1 MRQHEGEATGSPGGS
16 GPTTD
21 APVGGVDEGPELIR
35 AGRLD
40 TVRALFGDADYRRYW
55 GASAAFG
62 LGIWAFLT
70 AMGWSAAE
78 LSDTAFGVSLVTV
91 VYFLPFFLF
100 AIPAGVLAD
109 NMDRKKNAM
118 FSRGFSALV
127 GLVMAVLAGTSN
139 LTYPVLLVSVFLVGL
154 SVITE
159 LAARQAFVATL
170 VPPRQLVQASALSS
184 VQGGIMRVAGPLAA
198 GALIGMMG
206 DGGGY
211 GLFAASG
218 ALFVW
223 WFAGIGAS
231 GWVERAPDHQAR
243 PMREIIEGMGYL
255 RRHRDALGIVL
266 ISIFAGMVGW
276 LYLALMPLVARD
288 VLGGGAVLLG
298 VLSMAVGIGSLPGSL
313 GLAVVRE
320 DFSSE
325 GRLFVAANLA
335 WGVGIIGFALSTVVA
350 LSVALLVVAGLG
362 FGLQVVLVRTILL
375 RIVEPAFHGRV
386 LGTLMLTY
394 GVNVVGTLAGG
405 SLADLL
411 GVSTV
416 VALSGCLI
424 IISTLSITLWN
435 RKLLRL

>member
-1 MRQHEGEATGSPGGS
+1 MREHDDVAAATDPDVVATTASGDPPEAGDDQVVPG
-16 GPTTD
+16 
-21 APVGGVDEGPELIR
+21 R
-35 AGRLD
+35 FD
-40 TVRALFGDADYRRYW
+40 TVRALFGDPDYRRYW

-70 AMGWSAAE
+70 AMGWSAAQ
-78 LSDTAFGVSLVTV
+78 LSDTAFAVSLVTV

-118 FSRGFSALV
+118 LSRGFSALV
-127 GLVMAVLAGTSN
+127 GVAMAVLAGTGN
-139 LTYPVLLVSVFLVGL
+139 LTYPILLISVFLVGL

-184 VQGGIMRVAGPLAA
+184 VQGGLMRVAGPVAA
-198 GALIGMMG
+198 GALIGALG

-211 GLFAASG
+211 ALFAATG

-223 WFAGIGAS
+223 WFAGIGAPGS
-231 GWVERAPDHQAR
+231 VERAPDHEAR
-243 PMREIIEGMGYL
+243 PVREIVEGMVYL
-255 RRHRDALGIVL
+255 KNHRDALGIVL
-266 ISIFAGMVGW
+266 ISISAGMVGW

-298 VLSMAVGIGSLPGSL
+298 VLNMAVGIGSLPGSL

-335 WGVGIIGFALSTVVA
+335 WGLGIIGFALSTVAAV
-350 LSVALLVVAGLG
+350 SVALLVLAGLG

-375 RIVEPAFHGRV
+375 RIVEPAYHGRV

-416 VALSGCLI
+416 VALSGAMI
-424 IISTLSITLWN
+424 IASTVAITLWN
-435 RKLLRL
+435 RNLLRL

>member
-1 MRQHEGEATGSPGGS
+1 MRQHEDATAAPERGVGSTAGVAAPDV
-16 GPTTD
+16 GPDD
-21 APVGGVDEGPELIR
+21 AGRP
-35 AGRLD
+35 GRLD
-40 TVRALFGDADYRRYW
+40 TVRILFADPDYRRYW

-78 LSDTAFGVSLVTV
+78 LSDTAFAVSLVTV
-91 VYFLPFFLF
+91 VYFLPFFLA

-109 NMDRKKNAM
+109 NLDRKTNAM
-118 FSRGFSALV
+118 VSRGVSALV
-127 GLVMAVLAGTSN
+127 GLVMAILAGTGN
-139 LTYPVLLVSVFLVGL
+139 LTYPILLLGAFLVGL

-170 VPPRQLVQASALSS
+170 VPTRQLVQASALSS

-198 GALIGMMG
+198 GALIDLLG

-211 GLFAASG
+211 GLFAVTG
-218 ALFVW
+218 VLFVW
-223 WFAGIGAS
+223 WFAGISAPGS
-231 GWVERAPDHQAR
+231 VERAPDHE
-243 PMREIIEGMGYL
+243 PHPVREIVEGMAYL
-255 RRHRDALGIVL
+255 RAHRDALGIVL
-266 ISIFAGMVGW
+266 ISILAGMVGW

-298 VLSMAVGIGSLPGSL
+298 VLNMAVGIGSLPGSL
-313 GLAVVRE
+313 GLALVRE

-325 GRLFVAANLA
+325 GRLFVAANVT
-335 WGVGIIGFALSTVVA
+335 WGIGIIGFALSTVPA
-350 LSVALLVVAGLG
+350 LSVVLLVLAGLG

-375 RIVEPAFHGRV
+375 RIVAPAYHGRV

-394 GVNVVGTLAGG
+394 GVNVLGTLAGG

-416 VALSGCLI
+416 VALSGALI
-424 IISTLSITLWN
+424 IVSTAAVTLWN
-435 RKLLRL
+435 RDILRI

>member
-1 MRQHEGEATGSPGGS
+1 MRQHDDVTRPGRGRAVAVP
-16 GPTTD
+16 GTED
-21 APVGGVDEGPELIR
+21 ASEQVASR
-35 AGRLD
+35 TGRLD
-40 TVRALFGDADYRRYW
+40 VVRALFGDPDYRRYW

-78 LSDTAFGVSLVTV
+78 LSDTALGVSLVTV

-109 NMDRKKNAM
+109 NVDRKRNAM
-118 FSRGFSALV
+118 VSRGGSAVV
-127 GLVMAVLAGTSN
+127 GLVLAVLAGTGS
-139 LTYPVLLVSVFLVGL
+139 LTYPLLLGLVFLVGL
-154 SVITE
+154 SVIAE

-170 VPPRQLVQASALSS
+170 VPPQRLVQASALSS

-198 GALIGMMG
+198 GALIGLLG
-206 DGGGY
+206 QGGGY
-211 GLFAASG
+211 GLFAATG
-218 ALFVW
+218 GLFVW
-223 WFAGIGAS
+223 WFAGIRAPGS
-231 GWVERAPDHQAR
+231 VERHPDHR
-243 PMREIIEGMGYL
+243 PRPVREIMEGMAYL
-255 RRHRDALGIVL
+255 RDHRDALGIVL
-266 ISIFAGMVGW
+266 ISILAGMVGW

-298 VLSMAVGIGSLPGSL
+298 VLNMAVGIGSLPGSL

-320 DFSSE
+320 DFASE
-325 GRLFVAANLA
+325 GRLFVAANVA
-335 WGVGIIGFALSTVVA
+335 WGLGIVGFALSTVVV
-350 LSVALLVVAGLG
+350 LSVALLVLAGLG

-416 VALSGCLI
+416 VALSGGMI
-424 IISTLSITLWN
+424 VVTTAAVTLWN
-435 RKLLRL
+435 RNLLRL